1 MINVLSTSLNVPDI
15 EEISVSGRLTEES
28 NYIQLLVKYSDLTSA
43 QKTVYTNG
51 ISVLSSKNYTR
62 TSNTEVNLN
71 IDRMTSVVIEEGID
85 DIDFQALT
93 TTNKNKLNALFSL
106 FTELIGQ

>member
-1 MINVLSTSLNVPDI
+1 MINVLSNSLNVPDI

-51 ISVLSSKNYTR
+51 VSVLSSKNYTII
-62 TSNTEVNLN
+62 SNTEVNLN
-71 IDRMTSVVIEEGID
+71 IDRMTSVVIEEGTD
-85 DIDFQALT
+85 TFDFETLSVGDQDALR
-93 TTNKNKLNALFSL
+93 ALSL
-106 FTELIGQ
+106 LFAELSA